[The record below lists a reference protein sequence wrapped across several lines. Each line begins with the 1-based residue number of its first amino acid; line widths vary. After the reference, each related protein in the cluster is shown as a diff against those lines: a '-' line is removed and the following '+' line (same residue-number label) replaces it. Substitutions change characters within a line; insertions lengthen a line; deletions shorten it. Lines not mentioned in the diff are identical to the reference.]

1 MRRNKLMP
9 LTQATEERAGSQQ
22 ATLGWRKEEDGLH
35 GPLCGL
41 PASLLGGGGLEF
53 SCPHVSPLPL
63 SLIQHPA
70 SFMRIY
76 EAFPQY
82 ESNYYFTYLNTL
94 LRRPHRKHATHSKA
108 IKKKSITKRWL
119 STTFHSTWTEFKKN
133 FFFCLPYIWQTNPLH
148 LKKSFLIFLKIVTK
162 SCTSYHVLGQATFIL

>member
-1 MRRNKLMP
+1 MLTANSRGLWSTPIMRRNKLMP

-108 IKKKSITKRWL
+108 IKKK
-119 STTFHSTWTEFKKN
+119 N
-133 FFFCLPYIWQTNPLH
+133 FFLPSLYL
-148 LKKSFLIFLKIVTK
+148 
-162 SCTSYHVLGQATFIL
+162 AD

>member
-1 MRRNKLMP
+1 MLTANSTGLWSIPIMCRNKLMP
-9 LTQATEERAGSQQ
+9 LTQATEECAGNQQ

-35 GPLCGL
+35 GPPCGL

-53 SCPHVSPLPL
+53 SCPHVFPLPL

-108 IKKKSITKRWL
+108 IKKKVSLKGGWVQPFTV
-119 STTFHSTWTEFKKN
+119 FGQN
-133 FFFCLPYIWQTNPLH
+133 
-148 LKKSFLIFLKIVTK
+148 LKKKFFLPSL
-162 SCTSYHVLGQATFIL
+162 YLAD